1 MSWQRE
7 LQPTPD
13 CLPFDRF
20 GEALT
25 AAERDHLA
33 HCVRCETE
41 MALWQ
46 EFRDATPRSDEGA
59 AVQWVVAEVGRR
71 RSSTSTT
78 PARRPS
84 WRHWFGAPWI
94 RPVAVAATLVVAVGV
109 GYVLQDREPSIDVTP
124 SSGDVYRST
133 RIESPAPTG
142 DLAAPPSVFTWV
154 PVAGAASY
162 DVVVLEVDRTILWRT
177 ATREARLELPSSV
190 MAHFVAGKAI
200 LWEVTAR
207 GPDGAMLA
215 ESGTQR
221 FRVAASTVP

>member
-7 LQPTPD
+7 LQPTAD
-13 CLPFDRF
+13 CLPVERF
-20 GEALT
+20 GEDLT
-25 AAERDHLA
+25 AAERDHVA

-46 EFRDATPRSDEGA
+46 EFRDATPAPDEGA
-59 AVQWVVAEVGRR
+59 AVQWVAAEVARR
-71 RSSTSTT
+71 RSSTNAT
-78 PARRPS
+78 PERRPS

-133 RIESPAPTG
+133 RIEGAAPTG
-142 DLAAPPSVFTWV
+142 ELPVPPSVFTWV
-154 PVAGAASY
+154 PTAGAASY

-177 ATREARLELPSSV
+177 STREARVEPPPSV
-190 MAHFVAGKAI
+190 TKRFVVGKTI

-207 GPDGAMLA
+207 GPDGSMLA

-221 FRVAASTVP
+221 FRVAASSVP